1 MCKSIRTV
9 QNPTRKT
16 PQVAYPRLLSEL
28 FYQCA
33 VVKRI
38 REAQVQDRLE
48 EQRAS
53 FITSHTLANMRLL
66 TNQPLLVN
74 KVQAPIPEEPP
85 ML

>member
-1 MCKSIRTV
+1 MNLADYIFHQMCKSIRTT
-9 QNPTRKT
+9 QNPTKKT

-38 REAQVQDRLE
+38 QEAEARDLLE

-53 FITSHTLANMRLL
+53 FITGYTLSNMR
-66 TNQPLLVN
+66 
-74 KVQAPIPEEPP
+74 
-85 ML
+85 MLKEA